1 MDIDTETRVSDLE
14 RRRENVESVL
24 GSLRIE
30 GLEITPSA
38 RALTDRYLRGETSLA
53 ELSEAIAQLPV

>member
-38 RALTDRYLRGETSLA
+38 RALTDRYLRGEASLA